1 MILIAPFTGDMIGG
15 HTQSAKNRSD
25 LLNKME
31 RKYSIYFV
39 IHHYAFFFVMIQSY
53 ACTAKAIE
61 DDRFVFSRRFVQD
74 INGAT

>member
-1 MILIAPFTGDMIGG
+1 MILIVPLTGDMIGG

-39 IHHYAFFFVMIQSY
+39 IHHYAFFFVIIQRN

-61 DDRFVFSRRFVQD
+61 DDRFVFSRCFLQD
-74 INGAT
+74 NNGAS